1 MDFLIKIFKALANE
15 NRVRMINL
23 LLDGKEKE
31 IGALADTLKLPYK
44 TVARSMKILEHA
56 NMISSRRWG
65 GYVYYVLKRD
75 AGLEYNKFIYEMVKK
90 RYSNPEDN
98 SRILKKARK

>member
-75 AGLEYNKFIYEMVKK
+75 TGLEYNKFIYEMVKK
-90 RYSNPEDN
+90 RYSSPEDN
-98 SRILKKARK
+98 SRILKKVRK

>member
-31 IGALADTLKLPYK
+31 IGVLADTLKLPYK
-44 TVARSMKILEHA
+44 TVARSMKILEHT
-56 NMISSRRWG
+56 NLVGSRRWG

-90 RYSNPEDN
+90 RYSSPEDN

>member
-31 IGALADTLKLPYK
+31 IGAFADTLKLPYK

-56 NMISSRRWG
+56 NMVSSRRWG

-90 RYSNPEDN
+90 RYS
-98 SRILKKARK
+98 S